1 MLSLLRVNL
10 FLVQELNSFIVWL
23 LFNATRAIFQF
34 VLFMTRTNIQTID
47 NVGKNNVL
55 GSGWTSEKEIKP
67 LNGLSTTHA
76 DKIYCSC
83 NGLLSKSH
91 ADKIYC
97 SFNGLLSPTML
108 TKFIAHLMDC
118 YQRVM
123 LTKYIAHLMDCYQ
136 RVMLTK
142 YIAHLMDCYQRLML
156 TKSIAHLMDCY
167 QRLMLTK
174 SIAHLM
180 DWCKEHVIPE
190 TRFTLCMEKNIF
202 SSS

>member
-1 MLSLLRVNL
+1 
-10 FLVQELNSFIVWL
+10 
-23 LFNATRAIFQF
+23 
-34 VLFMTRTNIQTID
+34 MTRTNIQTID

-55 GSGWTSEKEIKP
+55 GPGWTSEKEIKP

-76 DKIYCSC
+76 DKIYCSF

-97 SFNGLLSPTML
+97 SFNGLLSTTML

-123 LTKYIAHLMDCYQ
+123 LTKYI
-136 RVMLTK
+136 
-142 YIAHLMDCYQRLML
+142 
-156 TKSIAHLMDCY
+156 SHLMDCY

-180 DWCKEHVIPE
+180 DWCKEHVILE
-190 TRFTLCMEKNIF
+190 TRFTLCMEKKIF

>member
-55 GSGWTSEKEIKP
+55 GPGWTSEKEIKP

-76 DKIYCSC
+76 DKIYCSF

-91 ADKIYC
+91 ADKIYI
-97 SFNGLLSPTML
+97 SFNGLLSKTHADKIYCSFNGL
-108 TKFIAHLMDC
+108 V
-118 YQRVM
+118 QRACHSRNTVHSVHGKENFQQF
-123 LTKYIAHLMDCYQ
+123 LISN
-136 RVMLTK
+136 
-142 YIAHLMDCYQRLML
+142 RLL
-156 TKSIAHLMDCY
+156 
-167 QRLMLTK
+167 
-174 SIAHLM
+174 
-180 DWCKEHVIPE
+180 EVVIG
-190 TRFTLCMEKNIF
+190 
-202 SSS
+202 SSL

>member
-55 GSGWTSEKEIKP
+55 GPGWTSEKEIKP

-76 DKIYCSC
+76 DKIYCSF
-83 NGLLSKSH
+83 NGLLSKSHADKIYISFNGLLSKTHADKIYCSFNGLLHVSKTH

-97 SFNGLLSPTML
+97 SFNGLLSKTHADKIYCSFNGL
-108 TKFIAHLMDC
+108 V
-118 YQRVM
+118 QRACHSRNTVHSVHGKENFQQF
-123 LTKYIAHLMDCYQ
+123 LISN
-136 RVMLTK
+136 
-142 YIAHLMDCYQRLML
+142 RLL
-156 TKSIAHLMDCY
+156 
-167 QRLMLTK
+167 
-174 SIAHLM
+174 
-180 DWCKEHVIPE
+180 EVVIG
-190 TRFTLCMEKNIF
+190 
-202 SSS
+202 SSL